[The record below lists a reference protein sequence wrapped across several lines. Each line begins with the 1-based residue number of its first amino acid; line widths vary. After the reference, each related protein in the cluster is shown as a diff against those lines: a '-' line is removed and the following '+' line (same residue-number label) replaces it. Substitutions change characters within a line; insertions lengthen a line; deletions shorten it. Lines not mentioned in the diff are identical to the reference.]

1 MWNTVAVP
9 GKEKRPCIKVVIQG
23 DLTSPSM
30 ECKISKHA
38 IVWKIFKLVST
49 SGHSVSVLFSSSAI

>member
-1 MWNTVAVP
+1 MWISVTILREA
-9 GKEKRPCIKVVIQG
+9 KLPCIKVVNQG
-23 DLTSPSM
+23 DFTSPSI

-38 IVWKIFKLVST
+38 IVWNIFKLVSI